1 MTKALISG
9 FLIST
14 VVRSAVVAKPQV
26 LSISL
31 LTSLILALR
40 VVVVGVVV

>member
-1 MTKALISG
+1 MTKALISD

-14 VVRSAVVAKPQV
+14 EVRSAVVARPQV
-26 LSISL
+26 QSISL

-40 VVVVGVVV
+40 VVVVVK